1 LESIVEGGG
10 RDVVGAG
17 RVSDRCPS
25 PRPAPSSPARRAVW
39 PRLDRRSPRATIL
52 RLLGGA
58 LHAGVLPCILSCIL
72 ACILPCHPASRP
84 PGGCAAA
91 EPASAGPVAGPRATV
106 NATWTGLPLRQ
117 VALRLA
123 DLADCPIII
132 DRRIDPGLPIT
143 RDCRDEPLDEVLAIV
158 AAAAGGEVATLRSS
172 LRIVPTGG
180 ATVVERAEAARERR
194 IASLPAADRALL
206 AQRRPW
212 TWPEGGRPRDLLEAA
227 AAAAGVS
234 LAGLDGVPHDHFPRG
249 SLPPLALAERLDLLL
264 AHFDRRVDWKAA
276 GNSGRLTGTI
286 VPIATG
292 LGPAGLGQTG
302 LGQTAPPSR
311 TKTSAAGPR
320 PDGPAPSRPAG
331 APSTGE
337 QIFSLRVEAP
347 LDETLAA
354 IADRL
359 GLALAIDHES
369 LRARGIAAGEIVRA
383 DIQDKPRDA
392 LLDAILEPLALRWK
406 IEEKTLRV
414 FAPPPQPPRP

>member
-1 LESIVEGGG
+1 V
-10 RDVVGAG
+10 
-17 RVSDRCPS
+17 
-25 PRPAPSSPARRAVW
+25 
-39 PRLDRRSPRATIL
+39 
-52 RLLGGA
+52 
-58 LHAGVLPCILSCIL
+58 
-72 ACILPCHPASRP
+72 
-84 PGGCAAA
+84 
-91 EPASAGPVAGPRATV
+91 TV
-106 NATWTGLPLRQ
+106 NAAWTGLPLRQ

-264 AHFDRRVDWKAA
+264 AHFDRRVDWNSA

-292 LGPAGLGQTG
+292 LGPATG
-302 LGQTAPPSR
+302 RGPTAPPSR
-311 TKTSAAGPR
+311 TKNSAAGP
-320 PDGPAPSRPAG
+320 RPAG
-331 APSTGE
+331 APSTAE
-337 QIFSLRVEAP
+337 QTFSLRVEAP

-414 FAPPPQPPRP
+414 FAPPPEPSRP